1 MIVVWRFW
9 ESWGALRVGMVAF
22 HAFIWENRPFHMSPV
37 IQIPGNWWMHHT
49 NVDVSTHECSFA
61 PTKISASR
69 LSSCVLWLLKRRF
82 DDEVSKKKI
91 DSFFLFSFWKN
102 NVFLM
107 GKMMIKVIWCC
118 LLLSQTSG
126 WNVSIKQV
134 IKFTPVAEPAQKP
147 GSYKE
152 TLRSVWFPGWNYF
165 VYAWSG
171 GSLTGSG
178 FPIWNLYIFISGWD
192 TKQKFIQ
199 Q

>member
-1 MIVVWRFW
+1 
-9 ESWGALRVGMVAF
+9 
-22 HAFIWENRPFHMSPV
+22 MSMFP
-37 IQIPGNWWMHHT
+37 HT
-49 NVDVSTHECSFA
+49 NVVLLR
-61 PTKISASR
+61 PRSR
-69 LSSCVLWLLKRRF
+69 QAGCVLCYWNEDLTMKFR
-82 DDEVSKKKI
+82 KKNR
-91 DSFFLFSFWKN
+91 FLFFILLLEKQF
-102 NVFLM
+102 FLM

-178 FPIWNLYIFISGWD
+178 FPIWNLYIFIAGWD

>member
-1 MIVVWRFW
+1 MNASYKCRCFHTRMQFCSDQDLGKQAVK
-9 ESWGALRVGMVAF
+9 LCPLVA
-22 HAFIWENRPFHMSPV
+22 E
-37 IQIPGNWWMHHT
+37 
-49 NVDVSTHECSFA
+49 
-61 PTKISASR
+61 TKIWRWS
-69 LSSCVLWLLKRRF
+69 F
-82 DDEVSKKKI
+82 EKKNR
-91 DSFFLFSFWKN
+91 FLFFILLLEKQF
-102 NVFLM
+102 FLM

-118 LLLSQTSG
+118 LLLSQMSG

>member
-1 MIVVWRFW
+1 
-9 ESWGALRVGMVAF
+9 
-22 HAFIWENRPFHMSPV
+22 MSPV
-37 IQIPGNWWMHHT
+37 IQISGNWWMHHT
-49 NVDVSTHECSFA
+49 NVNVSTHECSFA

-69 LSSCVLWLLKRRF
+69 LSICVLWLLKRGF
-82 DDEVSKKKI
+82 DDEVSKIKNRFV
-91 DSFFLFSFWKN
+91 FFILLLEKEF
-102 NVFLM
+102 FLM

-178 FPIWNLYIFISGWD
+178 FPIWNLYIFNWLSKVITQLRLLLLVIG
-192 TKQKFIQ
+192 
-199 Q
+199 